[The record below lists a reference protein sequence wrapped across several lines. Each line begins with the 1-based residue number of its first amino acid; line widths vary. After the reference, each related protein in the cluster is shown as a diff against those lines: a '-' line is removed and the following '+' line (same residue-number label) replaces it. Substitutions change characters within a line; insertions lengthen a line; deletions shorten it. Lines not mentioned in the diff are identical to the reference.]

1 MAPSIPVTMSNLLET
16 KASSTT
22 TTTFNCSPL
31 ISTPKTSFSML
42 PVASSVTVSSN
53 SQVKLMTTN
62 LPANKLLVS
71 KVLPQTSSTSQT
83 HLLQPQK
90 QQFTL
95 NIVSSAAKPIAV
107 DGSPIKPQHFV
118 SGSNFKEII
127 TPSLP
132 PEVLKQIKAGMI
144 GGANL
149 ERGGVP
155 LNQNFQLPPGIT
167 SIKQPLPASVVNIS
181 KYKCIPSP
189 LISVSPGKGSSLAA
203 LSQTGNTGIAVS
215 TGIAGNTGIAG
226 SKLPGY
232 VNQSVNA
239 TAPISRQ
246 LVLSSQ
252 SLGQTK
258 LTTVLSSALPSIP
271 SPSSLST
278 ADPMLVTSQS
288 VGRPS
293 ITLVKTAGGEIL
305 TNAGSTL
312 VAGKLTPNVNPF
324 QR

>member
-1 MAPSIPVTMSNLLET
+1 
-16 KASSTT
+16 
-22 TTTFNCSPL
+22 
-31 ISTPKTSFSML
+31 
-42 PVASSVTVSSN
+42 
-53 SQVKLMTTN
+53 MTTN
-62 LPANKLLVS
+62 LPVNKSLVS

-107 DGSPIKPQHFV
+107 DGSPIKPQQFV

-149 ERGGVP
+149 ERGAGP
-155 LNQNFQLPPGIT
+155 LNQHFQLPPGIT

-189 LISVSPGKGSSLAA
+189 LISVSPGKVSSLGS
-203 LSQTGNTGIAVS
+203 LSQTGNTGISGSS
-215 TGIAGNTGIAG
+215 TGIAGITSAAGSTGITG
-226 SKLPGY
+226 TKLPGY
-232 VNQSVNA
+232 VNQSINA

-246 LVLSSQ
+246 LILSSQ

-258 LTTVLSSALPSIP
+258 LTTVLSSALPSVP

-305 TNAGSTL
+305 TNSGSTL

>member
-1 MAPSIPVTMSNLLET
+1 
-16 KASSTT
+16 
-22 TTTFNCSPL
+22 
-31 ISTPKTSFSML
+31 ML

-62 LPANKLLVS
+62 IPANKLLVS

-203 LSQTGNTGIAVS
+203 LSQTGNTGIAGSTVIASS
-215 TGIAGNTGIAG
+215 TGIASNTSIAGNTGITG

-232 VNQSVNA
+232 VNQSINA

-258 LTTVLSSALPSIP
+258 LTTVLSSALLSIP